1 MLPTIAV
8 RDAAARYGARE
19 VLRGVAFEV
28 APGEVVAVVGRSGVG
43 KTTLLRLLSGL
54 LQPAAGMVA
63 VDGAPVG
70 VARSRKAIGLV
81 GQDARLHPWRTVR
94 RNVSLPFEVNVD
106 DTADFALADEWLRKT
121 GLSGAADRYPR
132 ELSGGMRQRVALARA
147 LVLRPRVLLLDE
159 PLGALDELTRE
170 DLRGEL
176 ARLWTSLE
184 GAVVYVT
191 HDLDEAV
198 LLADRVLV
206 LAGDPA
212 SIVTTVPV
220 AFARPRT
227 EKLRR
232 RADFAALVDLV
243 RSML

>member
-1 MLPTIAV
+1 MAPAIAV
-8 RDAAARYGARE
+8 RDAVARYGTRE
-19 VLRGVAFEV
+19 VLRGIALEV

-54 LQPAAGMVA
+54 LVPAAGAVA

-70 VARSRKAIGLV
+70 VARRRKAIGLV

-94 RNVSLPFEVNVD
+94 RNVSLPFEVNPD
-106 DTADFALADEWLRKT
+106 DTADLALADEWLEKT
-121 GLSGAADRYPR
+121 GLTGAKDRYPR

-176 ARLWTSLE
+176 ARLWANLE
-184 GAVVYVT
+184 SAVVYVT

-198 LLADRVLV
+198 LLADRVFV
-206 LAGDPA
+206 LAGEPA
-212 SIVTTVPV
+212 TIVATVPV
-220 AFARPRT
+220 AFPRPRH
-227 EKLRR
+227 ERLHLRG
-232 RADFAALVDLV
+232 DFAALVDLV

>member
-1 MLPTIAV
+1 
-8 RDAAARYGARE
+8 
-19 VLRGVAFEV
+19 
-28 APGEVVAVVGRSGVG
+28 
-43 KTTLLRLLSGL
+43 
-54 LQPAAGMVA
+54 
-63 VDGAPVG
+63 
-70 VARSRKAIGLV
+70 
-81 GQDARLHPWRTVR
+81 
-94 RNVSLPFEVNVD
+94 
-106 DTADFALADEWLRKT
+106 
-121 GLSGAADRYPR
+121 ADRDPR
-132 ELSGGMRQRVALARA
+132 ELSGGRRQRVALARA

-212 SIVTTVPV
+212 GIVTSIEV
-220 AFARPRT
+220 AFPRPRHSR
-227 EKLRR
+227 LRR
-232 RADFAALVDLV
+232 DAAFAALVDRI
-243 RSML
+243 RSLL